1 LPYRK
6 HLNKDRVLKVL
17 FKKHGLYTLEIKKN
31 ILLSVCQTVIGQQ
44 LSTKVA
50 RVIFERFLTL
60 FNTSNPKATD
70 ILAIPNEVLRG
81 IGLSNAK
88 ANYVKNVCDFFI
100 ENKLTDAKLHKL
112 SNEQLFDLLTQ
123 IKGIGRW
130 TVEMIL
136 MFTMGREDIFS
147 PGDLGI
153 QKAMIELYEIEYNHS
168 KELTQKMLYISQS
181 WSPYR
186 SYACLHLWR
195 YLDNE

>member
-1 LPYRK
+1 MPYRK
-6 HLNKDRVLKVL
+6 HLNKDRVLKAL

-70 ILAIPNEVLRG
+70 ILTIPNEVLRG

-112 SNEQLFDLLTQ
+112 SNEQLFNLLTQ

-136 MFTMGREDIFS
+136 MFTMGREDVFS

>member
-1 LPYRK
+1 MPYRK